1 MRLFVAVDLD
11 DAARTAIAAEQ
22 KRVAAAMGDAPS
34 SVTWVKPDR
43 MHLTLVFLG
52 EVSDA
57 HVPAIVDAVSRLV
70 VMPPFSIT
78 FQGLG
83 VFPSHGGPR
92 ALWVG
97 ITDGGAELSEL
108 QREIARRV
116 TDTGAVLESR
126 PFHPHL
132 TLGRWRQSRSS
143 DRRRVLAA
151 SRPDALTRVAV
162 TRATLYHSRISSAGP
177 TYTALAH
184 ANLSGR

>member
-11 DAARTAIAAEQ
+11 DAARSLIAAEQ
-22 KRVAAAMGDAPS
+22 KRGAAAVGDARS

-57 HVPAIVDAVSRLV
+57 HAPAIVDSVSRPV
-70 VMPPFSIT
+70 AMTAFSIT

-97 ITDGGAELSEL
+97 ITDGGEDLSEL
-108 QREIARRV
+108 QR
-116 TDTGAVLESR
+116 
-126 PFHPHL
+126 
-132 TLGRWRQSRSS
+132 
-143 DRRRVLAA
+143 
-151 SRPDALTRVAV
+151 
-162 TRATLYHSRISSAGP
+162 
-177 TYTALAH
+177 
-184 ANLSGR
+184 